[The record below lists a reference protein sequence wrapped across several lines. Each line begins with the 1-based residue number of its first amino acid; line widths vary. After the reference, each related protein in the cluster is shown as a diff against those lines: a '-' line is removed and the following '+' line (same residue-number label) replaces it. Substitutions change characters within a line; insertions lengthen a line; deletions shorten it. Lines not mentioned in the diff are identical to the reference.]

1 MIREQASL
9 LVAEL
14 RHDIAFT
21 KLQHAIG
28 QIYSSTGIDVTEENM
43 EKYAKKMDVKTYAS
57 FIKKNFDNN
66 GKKYL
71 AKIALPINKQNPSA
85 QKTSD
90 RNFNEFQFDKKTF
103 DLQGYGNTNYSASLE
118 DNSVLPN
125 WINFYLLKENLLLTM
140 S

>member
-1 MIREQASL
+1 
-9 LVAEL
+9 
-14 RHDIAFT
+14 
-21 KLQHAIG
+21 
-28 QIYSSTGIDVTEENM
+28 
-43 EKYAKKMDVKTYAS
+43 MDVKTYAS
-57 FIKKNFDNN
+57 LIKKNFDNN

-85 QKTSD
+85 QKQALEILM
-90 RNFNEFQFDKKTF
+90 NFGFDKKTF

-125 WINFYLLKENLLLTM
+125 WINFLPTQKFIINVM